1 MGWMGSII
9 NAAINTTASV
19 LDTAGS
25 IACSVGGMGFAAAQ
39 AIDKTFQASY
49 AGSAVGWGGLDVSG
63 TLDHLFGI
71 NYTLPLRLSKTLD
84 GQELYHATDY
94 VDSGMICMVSSVV
107 LGSGVIL
114 KGLGSTLKK
123 FQQYRDDDQF
133 TQQNY
138 GSKIER
144 PAAHEFMQSQLT
156 SLSSSLTIAML
167 SYNTAI
173 CFAYYSDLLNSA
185 LRLTYPLQ
193 GTQYASGVY
202 YHGPQKTTTYP
213 IAVSLDPQQIVV
225 DLPFIG
231 NVTLL
236 LNMAF
241 NGAANITAGAG
252 VFFKENGPTPIA
264 PPVSVTASAVAGSSA
279 YLLSNFFAKKE
290 LEARDR
296 RLIMAARKTVFSIQ
310 DGEEEALLTLQV

>member
-1 MGWMGSII
+1 MGWMGNIVS
-9 NAAINTTASV
+9 AAINTAGSV

-49 AGSAVGWGGLDVSG
+49 SGSAVGWGGLDVSG

-84 GQELYHATDY
+84 GQELYHTTDY
-94 VDSGMICMVSSVV
+94 VEPGMICMISSVV

-114 KGLGSTLKK
+114 KSLGSTLKK
-123 FQQYRDDDQF
+123 FQQYREDAQF

-138 GSKIER
+138 GTKIER
-144 PAAHEFMQSQLT
+144 PAGREFMQSQLT

-167 SYNTAI
+167 SYNTAL
-173 CFAYYSDLLNSA
+173 CMAYYSSIFNSA
-185 LRLTYPLQ
+185 LRLTYPIQ

-202 YHGPQKTTTYP
+202 YHGPQTTTTYP
-213 IAVSLDPQQIVV
+213 IAVTLDPQQIIV

-236 LNMAF
+236 LNMAL

-252 VFFKENGPTPIA
+252 VFFKENGPAPIA
-264 PPVSVTASAVAGSSA
+264 PLVTVTASAVGGSSA

-290 LEARDR
+290 LEARDH
-296 RLIMAARKTVFSIQ
+296 RLIKAARKTVFSIQ
-310 DGEEEALLTLQV
+310 DEEEEALLTLQV